1 MLGIFDFDR
10 QILFIKTFVS
20 LDMLK
25 ETQLRSFEKIKVNL
39 DETRRRVMESRK
51 SDDNEKVNFEF
62 DKAYKNLLSV
72 DATEAR
78 DIYATFFEEGGADD

>member
-1 MLGIFDFDR
+1 M
-10 QILFIKTFVS
+10 
-20 LDMLK
+20 
-25 ETQLRSFEKIKVNL
+25 
-39 DETRRRVMESRK
+39 MESRK